1 MTIGWSATSIAA
13 QTSNKPLTGY
23 NAIIVEKATVE
34 KNPKM
39 AKFPAG
45 YDTDLQQKIVADLQ
59 KKGVFAEIID
69 AGAKPG
75 DEALVVDTNS
85 PNNKRLLLST
95 KIIDFSPGN
104 KALRYTIGWGAGAT
118 KVKAKFVFTDAA
130 TGREIFNTTL
140 QGKFLGFV
148 TILTLAFSGHMAV
161 SFGVIIA
168 FILAFFAVPAI
179 FAHAGTN
186 EQRGS
191 RALDWYEFL
200 DKGVLTATGR
210 CRGSEAAIL
219 VLMLPFLIFFFGV
232 AVALIAA
239 LV

>member
-1 MTIGWSATSIAA
+1 
-13 QTSNKPLTGY
+13 
-23 NAIIVEKATVE
+23 
-34 KNPKM
+34 
-39 AKFPAG
+39 
-45 YDTDLQQKIVADLQ
+45 
-59 KKGVFAEIID
+59 
-69 AGAKPG
+69 
-75 DEALVVDTNS
+75 
-85 PNNKRLLLST
+85 
-95 KIIDFSPGN
+95 
-104 KALRYTIGWGAGAT
+104 
-118 KVKAKFVFTDAA
+118 
-130 TGREIFNTTL
+130 
-140 QGKFLGFV
+140 
-148 TILTLAFSGHMAV
+148 MAV